1 MVSRKLHS
9 FTSIA
14 LVGSLIALASIG
26 CQSATDSASD
36 TTAADA
42 STTPSEETAT
52 TPETTDSDAS
62 ETSEAGEETASDTA
76 DTPVAE
82 AVPAAEQSCSAAAFV
97 ADDDPAGLNVRSGPG
112 SDFPVIDNLPTDG
125 PVEVT
130 IAAAANGWMK
140 LSVAWSMQQQE
151 LEEEGWVYAP
161 LLGVTTRSEDGSSP
175 DAPVALLADPDAAA
189 TVAAELPQFEAVTL
203 LSCSGDWLQVQGAD
217 SEGWLAAGNQCS
229 SPVTTCP

>member
-36 TTAADA
+36 DTTTPDATTA
-42 STTPSEETAT
+42 PSEETAA
-52 TPETTDSDAS
+52 TPEA
-62 ETSEAGEETASDTA
+62 TSEAVEESATDTT
-76 DTPVAE
+76 DTTVAE
-82 AVPAAEQSCSAAAFV
+82 AVPAEEQSCSAAAFV
-97 ADDDPAGLNVRSGPG
+97 VDDDPAGLNVRSGPG

-161 LLGVTTRSEDGSSP
+161 LLGVTTRSEDSSSP
-175 DAPVALLADPDAAA
+175 DVPVALLADPDAAA
-189 TVAAELPQFEAVTL
+189 TVASELPQFEEVTL
-203 LSCSGDWLQVQGAD
+203 LSCSGDWLQVQGTG